1 MSDTDNRMEDE
12 KIQPAAFRSRSADDE
27 HQVISAAT
35 FARGTT
41 DSQNRPSGRGSHV
54 QAKLVWV
61 ALAVL
66 FVIAIAVFGLLPGA
80 VDAPPQEVL
89 KTSEPAQASSSQP
102 LASKP
107 STPQAEEPAPAPWQ
121 TAQIIRQKEDAEA
134 LIEQFV
140 RLQMELEDSEVTRW
154 GAESFQQAINL
165 AQDGDGQFSQ
175 RDFLAAAAS
184 YEQGLALLQ
193 GLQEGVGAILENTLA
208 EGTRALLDYDA
219 VAARQAFELALVLE
233 PNHPRAST
241 GLARTEHL
249 DKVAELARQAAQSER
264 EGELEQARDYLAQAR
279 SLDGADQV
287 VATSLQRISGMIRDG
302 QFDTL
307 MSRGYS
313 SLDAGDAKAAVQYFD
328 RAAKLRPNSSE
339 VRDAVAQAES
349 MRRLDRI
356 AQLQTEAARL
366 EDAEEWSKAAERYDT
381 ALSLD
386 DSLVFAKDGAQ
397 RARERTELDSRMRSY
412 IQQPE
417 RLQADAVY
425 QAAGQVLQIARSIEP
440 RTSILGQQIAAL
452 DQAMAQSRQVVQV
465 RFESDNETQVILAK
479 VGPLGVFTEKNL
491 NLRPGTYVAT
501 GSRNGYRDVRKTF
514 VVSPTSGNLSIQ
526 VRCEE
531 KI

>member
-1 MSDTDNRMEDE
+1 
-12 KIQPAAFRSRSADDE
+12 
-27 HQVISAAT
+27 
-35 FARGTT
+35 
-41 DSQNRPSGRGSHV
+41 
-54 QAKLVWV
+54 
-61 ALAVL
+61 
-66 FVIAIAVFGLLPGA
+66 
-80 VDAPPQEVL
+80 
-89 KTSEPAQASSSQP
+89 
-102 LASKP
+102 
-107 STPQAEEPAPAPWQ
+107 
-121 TAQIIRQKEDAEA
+121 
-134 LIEQFV
+134 
-140 RLQMELEDSEVTRW
+140 
-154 GAESFQQAINL
+154 
-165 AQDGDGQFSQ
+165 
-175 RDFLAAAAS
+175 
-184 YEQGLALLQ
+184 
-193 GLQEGVGAILENTLA
+193 
-208 EGTRALLDYDA
+208 
-219 VAARQAFELALVLE
+219 
-233 PNHPRAST
+233 
-241 GLARTEHL
+241 
-249 DKVAELARQAAQSER
+249 
-264 EGELEQARDYLAQAR
+264 
-279 SLDGADQV
+279 
-287 VATSLQRISGMIRDG
+287 MIRDG

>member
-1 MSDTDNRMEDE
+1 MSDTDNRVEDE
-12 KIQPAAFRSRSADDE
+12 KIEPAAFRSRSADDE

-35 FARGTT
+35 FNRGST

-54 QAKLVWV
+54 QAKLVWA

-66 FVIAIAVFGLLPGA
+66 GMIAVALFGLLPDA
-80 VDAPPQEVL
+80 VNSPPRDSQ
-89 KTSEPAQASSSQP
+89 QASGPVQKSPSQP
-102 LASKP
+102 VASIP
-107 STPQAEEPAPAPWQ
+107 SVSQAQDPAPAPWQ
-121 TAQIIRQKEDAEA
+121 TAQVLRQKEDAEA

-140 RLQMELEDSEVTRW
+140 RLQMELEDTEVMLW
-154 GAESFQQAINL
+154 GAEQFQQAIKL

-184 YEQGLALLQ
+184 YEQGLTLLRAL
-193 GLQEGVGAILENTLA
+193 EGGIGAILDNTLA
-208 EGTRALLDYDA
+208 EGTQALLNYDA
-219 VAARQAFELALVLE
+219 VGARKAFELALILE
-233 PNHPRAST
+233 PNHPLASS
-241 GLARTEHL
+241 GLARAMHL
-249 DKVAELARQAAQSER
+249 QEVAEFIELASQSER
-264 EGELEQARDYLAQAR
+264 QGELEQARGYLVQAR
-279 SLDGADQV
+279 ELDGQDQV
-287 VATSLQRISGMIRDG
+287 VATSLQRISGMIRDR

-313 SLDAGDAKAAVQYFD
+313 SLDAGDAKAAVRDFD
-328 RAAKLRPNSSE
+328 GAAKIRPNSSE
-339 VRDAVAQAES
+339 VKDALAQAES
-349 MRRLDRI
+349 IRRLDRI
-356 AQLQTEAARL
+356 AQLQSEAARL
-366 EDAEEWSKAAERYDT
+366 EGEEEWSRAAERYDT

-397 RARERTELDSRMRSY
+397 RARERAALDERMRSY

-425 QAAGQVLQIARSIEP
+425 QAAGQVLQIARSIDP
-440 RTSILGQQIAAL
+440 RTSILGQQITAL
-452 DQAMAQSRQVVQV
+452 EKAMVQSRQTVQV

-479 VGPLGVFTEKNL
+479 VGPLGVFTEREVA
-491 NLRPGTYVAT
+491 LRPGTYVAT

-514 VVSPTSGNLSIQ
+514 VVGPGSQTMSVQ